1 MKTIYTCFCTDVIH
15 EGHLHIIEEAHK
27 YGAVIVGALSDRA
40 LIRCMRFPTIPF
52 EERVRLYEGL
62 DGVDRVVV
70 QDDMLY
76 DDILAELKP
85 DYVIHGDN
93 WRTGPEAV
101 LRESAIRALAQY
113 GGELIEAPYTVNE
126 EVRAKAGIKPEDVIT
141 CRPADLI
148 EPELPKYREQYKS
161 LARSEEDVLSLALFP
176 QVAEKFIKLRN
187 TRHPL
192 GQRFIKPLEH
202 AEKVERHIAPLS
214 RKK

>member
-126 EVRAKAGIKPEDVIT
+126 EVRKIDLRLKEKLAHAGI
-141 CRPADLI
+141 PAAA
-148 EPELPKYREQYKS
+148 PASAGRNVPYRQDHRG
-161 LARSEEDVLSLALFP
+161 A
-176 QVAEKFIKLRN
+176 
-187 TRHPL
+187 
-192 GQRFIKPLEH
+192 QRTDRADCGKDRGRDGRQ
-202 AEKVERHIAPLS
+202 AGSV
-214 RKK
+214 

>member
-141 CRPADLI
+141 CRPADLL
-148 EPELPKYREQYKS
+148 EPELPKYREEYKD
-161 LARSEEDVLSLALFP
+161 LAKSEEDVLSLALFP

>member
-148 EPELPKYREQYKS
+148 EPELPKYREQYKG

>member
-1 MKTIYTCFCTDVIH
+1 
-15 EGHLHIIEEAHK
+15 
-27 YGAVIVGALSDRA
+27 
-40 LIRCMRFPTIPF
+40 MRFPTIPF

-93 WRTGPEAV
+93 WRTGPEAA

-126 EVRAKAGIKPEDVIT
+126 EVRKIDLRLKEKLAMPEFPGARRRLRQLVEMCPIVKT
-141 CRPADLI
+141 IEAHNGLTGLI
-148 EPELPKYREQYKS
+148 
-161 LARSEEDVLSLALFP
+161 
-176 QVAEKFIKLRN
+176 AEK
-187 TRHPL
+187 TV
-192 GQRFIKPLEH
+192 
-202 AEKVERHIAPLS
+202 VETGRQAGS
-214 RKK
+214 V